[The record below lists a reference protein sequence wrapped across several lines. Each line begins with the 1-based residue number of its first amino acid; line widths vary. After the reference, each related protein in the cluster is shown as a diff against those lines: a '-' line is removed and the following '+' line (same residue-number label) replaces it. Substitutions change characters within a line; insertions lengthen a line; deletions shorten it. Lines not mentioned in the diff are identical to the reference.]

1 MKEVRELVCIG
12 CPIGCQM
19 QVELDDKTVVKVAGN
34 TCKRGEVYAEKECTN
49 PTRIITSSV
58 EVEGG
63 ELNVVPVKTQK
74 DIPKD
79 KIFQCIEILKGVK
92 VKAPIKTGDIII
104 KNILN
109 TGVDVIA
116 SRSVG
121 VRGIEDTL

>member
-19 QVELDDKTVVKVAGN
+19 QVELDDKTVVKVTGN

-63 ELNVVPVKTQK
+63 EINVVPVKTQK

-79 KIFQCIEILKGVK
+79 KIFQCIERLKGVK

-116 SRSVG
+116 SRSVA
-121 VRGIEDTL
+121 VRS

>member
-19 QVELDDKTVVKVAGN
+19 QVELDDKTVVKVTGN

-79 KIFQCIEILKGVK
+79 KIFQCIELLKGVK
-92 VKAPIKTGDIII
+92 VKAPLKTGDIII
-104 KNILN
+104 KNIFN

-121 VRGIEDTL
+121 VRS

>member
-19 QVELDDKTVVKVAGN
+19 QVELDDKTVVKVTGN

-63 ELNVVPVKTQK
+63 EINVVPVKTQK

-79 KIFQCIEILKGVK
+79 KIFQCIKLLKGVK

-116 SRSVG
+116 SRNVE
-121 VRGIEDTL
+121 VRR